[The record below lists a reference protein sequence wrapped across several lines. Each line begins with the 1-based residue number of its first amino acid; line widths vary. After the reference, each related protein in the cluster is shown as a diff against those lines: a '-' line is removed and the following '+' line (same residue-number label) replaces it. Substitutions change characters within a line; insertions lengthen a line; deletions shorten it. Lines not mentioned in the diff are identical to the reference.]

1 MVSNPW
7 KPKKQV
13 AAPATTP
20 VNPNGKNP
28 PAPALSRILGS
39 ISSGLICQL
48 WKSTWKHDKQ
58 IVQNWHLFTLKE
70 YNEKYI
76 SPLKQPHVMTY
87 NTIVKL
93 HNVKM
98 LLKRVDSL
106 TPKVKTARNVI
117 KRVIENLKVKRKFIE
132 DRHLSTLR
140 LDRRRKDREKLPN
153 SLRSCSNARGNKSA
167 SDCPAIGRR
176 SHYIHELHY
185 SYLKEIKRNQ
195 IIIMRKN
202 R

>member
-48 WKSTWKHDKQ
+48 WKSTRIRDKQ
-58 IVQNWHLFTLKE
+58 IGSELTSFYVKRIQW
-70 YNEKYI
+70 KYI

-117 KRVIENLKVKRKFIE
+117 KRVIEKSQSETEIYRGSSPVNVKTRPKA
-132 DRHLSTLR
+132 
-140 LDRRRKDREKLPN
+140 K
-153 SLRSCSNARGNKSA
+153 RSGKAAK
-167 SDCPAIGRR
+167 
-176 SHYIHELHY
+176 
-185 SYLKEIKRNQ
+185 
-195 IIIMRKN
+195 
-202 R
+202 